1 MVFGN
6 EFENIQND
14 YSELFTDM
22 RKKTLT
28 TQEILR
34 VKARNTMKETSEVSS
49 EKEYSDN
56 SSMYNRRRHD
66 VVLTKEELEG
76 LNK

>member
-49 EKEYSDN
+49 EKEYSDS

>member
-1 MVFGN
+1 
-6 EFENIQND
+6 
-14 YSELFTDM
+14 M

-28 TQEILR
+28 TQEVLR
-34 VKARNTMKETSEVSS
+34 VKARGTLKDTSEVSS

-56 SSMYNRRRHD
+56 SSMYNRRRNN
-66 VVLTKEELEG
+66 VVLTKEELAG